1 MQIESASKRY
11 DGATALNEVSLVFP
25 DDAVTAVIGPSG
37 CGKSTL
43 LKLCNGLIKP
53 DSGSVH
59 VLGEPIDYQ
68 KLPALRRRLGYA
80 VQGTGLFPH
89 LTAGENITLLAKLAG
104 WSQANM
110 DARCAELSALARL
123 EQAQLARYPH
133 QLSGGQQQRVGL
145 CRAMMLKPE
154 ILLLDEPFAAID
166 PITREDIHQQLLT
179 LQQAEPVT
187 TVLVTHDMREALLL
201 ADHIVVMQ
209 AGLIVLNESREQL
222 LARNPQA
229 EPQALLRSL
238 LVEAGK

>member
-110 DARCAELSALARL
+110 DARCA
-123 EQAQLARYPH
+123 
-133 QLSGGQQQRVGL
+133 
-145 CRAMMLKPE
+145 
-154 ILLLDEPFAAID
+154 
-166 PITREDIHQQLLT
+166 
-179 LQQAEPVT
+179 
-187 TVLVTHDMREALLL
+187 
-201 ADHIVVMQ
+201 
-209 AGLIVLNESREQL
+209 
-222 LARNPQA
+222 
-229 EPQALLRSL
+229 
-238 LVEAGK
+238 